1 MCFLKCWDGR
11 FNADKQE
18 TTSVITRLNNQKH
31 MPEGPTIL
39 ILKDAVQQ
47 FRGKPVLTVGGNR
60 KIDLQ
65 RMAGLTIKDFLS
77 FGKQFLICFDGFFVR
92 IHFLLFGSYL
102 INDRKEA
109 SPRLSLYF
117 ENGEANFYS
126 CSVRY
131 VEGDPNEWYDWSR
144 DVMSPDWNPEAAKV
158 KLQNNPEMLVCDA
171 LLNQDIFAGVGNII
185 KNEVLYRTR
194 VHPETLI
201 GNLPNAKLDEII
213 KEARIYSFEFLHW
226 REHNELKK
234 HWLAYRQKMC
244 SRCQLKIVRRHLGA
258 THRRTFF
265 CENCQIKYDS

>member
-1 MCFLKCWDGR
+1 ME
-11 FNADKQE
+11 FNAGKPE
-18 TTSVITRLNNQKH
+18 TTIVITQLNKQKN
-31 MPEGPTIL
+31 MPEGPSIV
-39 ILKDAVQQ
+39 ILKEAVQQ
-47 FRGKPVLTVGGNR
+47 FKAKPVVAVGGNR

-109 SPRLSLYF
+109 SPRLSLHF
-117 ENGEANFYS
+117 DNAEVNFYA

-131 VEGDPNEWYDWSR
+131 VEGSPHEWYDWSG
-144 DVMSPDWNPEAAKV
+144 DVMSPDWNSEAAKA
-158 KLQNNPEMLVCDA
+158 KLKNNPEKLVCDA
-171 LLNQDIFAGVGNII
+171 LLDQDIFAGVGNII

-194 VHPETLI
+194 VHPETLV
-201 GNLPNAKLDEII
+201 GKLPEEKLDEII

-226 REHNELKK
+226 RERNELKK
-234 HWLAYRQKMC
+234 HWLVYRQRIC
-244 SRCQLKIVRRHLGA
+244 SRCQLKVVRRHLGT